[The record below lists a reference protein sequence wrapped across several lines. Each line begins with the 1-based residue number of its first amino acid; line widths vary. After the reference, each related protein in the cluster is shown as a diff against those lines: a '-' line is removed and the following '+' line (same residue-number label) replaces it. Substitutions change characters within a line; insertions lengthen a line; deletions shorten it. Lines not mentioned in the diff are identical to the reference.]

1 MENDIENL
9 KENLSLYK
17 KENVSLKNE
26 IQILKEKEKSYQT
39 SISKIKKI
47 QSEYESAYNES
58 INDYK
63 RHEEEIKNK
72 YLEYEH
78 ILEKQNE
85 ENEKRFTDEIFLL
98 KNELKEKDNIINS
111 LNDKINRLNEKIA
124 KDELNYYFKEKEYED
139 IIISKERKLK
149 ELNEAIKQ
157 IVKEATEEIKRLSQ
171 QLEDFQNRARSN
183 SNPMNY
189 IIEKETI
196 ENNYN
201 INNLNKSYNNPK
213 NKINIIDSL
222 KQKDIINQSQ
232 NILNNSVLLLH
243 DNFKKQNFLEGNSP
257 QRINNSYMIYNKYN
271 NKLNNNNPLLNSNN
285 NPDLNTQVYALKEN
299 NNELIRQLRQKE
311 KEVNFWKNLRTDLYA
326 NAQANKKIGSTP
338 SHINLNNKYVNDLKL
353 KNMEKSLMN
362 YGNKFNKIKKE
373 YNESLKK
380 QQREI
385 DKLKNDME
393 MSINLTQHSKLNDG
407 TFNTNSYEE
416 IGDNEEGKST
426 SEDLL
431 HALKISI
438 PSKEGIRNE
447 YINSQVQKIKNS
459 ENIDNKE

>member
-1 MENDIENL
+1 MEKDIEHL

-111 LNDKINRLNEKIA
+111 LNEKIYRLNEKIA

-149 ELNEAIKQ
+149 ELNDAIKQ

-213 NKINIIDSL
+213 NKINIIESL

-232 NILNNSVLLLH
+232 NILNNSVLLLN

-257 QRINNSYMIYNKYN
+257 QRMNNSYMIYNKYN
-271 NKLNNNNPLLNSNN
+271 NKLNNDNPLLNSNN
-285 NPDLNTQVYALKEN
+285 NPDLNTQVYVLKKN
-299 NNELIRQLRQKE
+299 NNELIRQLKQKE

-326 NAQANKKIGSTP
+326 NAQTNRKIGSSP
-338 SHINLNNKYVNDLKL
+338 NHINLNNKYVNDLKL

-459 ENIDNKE
+459 ENIDK

>member
-1 MENDIENL
+1 MEKDIENL

-111 LNDKINRLNEKIA
+111 LNEKIYRLNEKIA

-149 ELNEAIKQ
+149 ELNDAIKQ

-213 NKINIIDSL
+213 NKINIIESL

-232 NILNNSVLLLH
+232 NILNNSVLLLN

-257 QRINNSYMIYNKYN
+257 QRMNNSYMIYNKYN
-271 NKLNNNNPLLNSNN
+271 NKLNNDNPLLNSNN
-285 NPDLNTQVYALKEN
+285 NPDLNTQVYVLKKN
-299 NNELIRQLRQKE
+299 NNELIRQLKQKE

-326 NAQANKKIGSTP
+326 NAQANRKIGSSP
-338 SHINLNNKYVNDLKL
+338 NHINLNNKYVNDLKL

-459 ENIDNKE
+459 ENIDK